1 MTKEAVIQKLTE
13 LISGCLRLS
22 GFELIELIYRPDGRR
37 LVLSVLADK
46 PQGGITLQECAL
58 VCRQIKNLLEEK
70 NVIDIDYVLE
80 VSSPGLDRPL
90 KRPSDFLRH
99 LNKEAVFF
107 LNDLVNGRLQW
118 QGVILRVDEAGVSI
132 QAAGQVVEIPLI
144 KINKS
149 QLVI

>member
-13 LISGCLRLS
+13 LISGCLTAS
-22 GFELIELIYRPDGRR
+22 GFELIELIYRPDGKR

-90 KRPSDFLRH
+90 KRPGDFLRQ

>member
-1 MTKEAVIQKLTE
+1 LTKEAVIQELTE

-22 GFELIELIYRPDGRR
+22 GFELIELIYRPDGKR

-70 NVIDIDYVLE
+70 NAIDIDYVLE

-90 KRPSDFLRH
+90 KRTSDFLRY

-107 LNDLVNGRLQW
+107 LNDSVNDRLQW
-118 QGVILRVDEAGVSI
+118 QGVILRADEAGVSI
-132 QAAGQVVEIPLI
+132 QADGQVVEIPLI